1 MASRS
6 PGGPGGNDRR
16 AGQAGGN
23 DHRRAGRSRSMIQ
36 PLVVAEPRDL
46 QVVINTRISERLSF
60 LEPELQA
67 TNSRIDMVETICQAN
82 MDRLE
87 ALSRTQISDGANNGR

>member
-6 PGGPGGNDRR
+6 PGGD
-16 AGQAGGN
+16 
-23 DHRRAGRSRSMIQ
+23 DRRAGRSRSMIQ

-87 ALSRTQISDGANNGR
+87 ALSRSQSYKDGAAGR

>member
-16 AGQAGGN
+16 AGPAGGN

-36 PLVVAEPRDL
+36 PQSEPRDL

-87 ALSRTQISDGANNGR
+87 ALSRSQSQKDGAAGR

>member
-6 PGGPGGNDRR
+6 PGGGD
-16 AGQAGGN
+16 
-23 DHRRAGRSRSMIQ
+23 DRRAGRSRSMIQ
-36 PLVVAEPRDL
+36 PQSEPRDL

-87 ALSRTQISDGANNGR
+87 ALSRSQISDGANNGR